1 MKQATDLTGGQLVHD
16 HWKLILRLTN
26 DEDEAQRLA
35 LHVLEKFDKFKP
47 ERSAFA
53 QFIKLKLRELR
64 QHYADKGVVSHP
76 CRKKAAGYVSFDESH
91 DSDGT
96 SGDDEEVELN
106 LHNALAAPAA
116 PIRLDLSGL
125 PKRQRRIMQLRF
137 AGYTQ
142 EEVAKKEGV
151 SIARIS
157 QIEEAAESG
166 IRIDEVTE
174 IYHEETRRRR
184 HYCETLN
191 DLGRCPEPVKLR
203 PRRKRVSREAFQR
216 ELQAKPLMRHEWLL
230 EIITR
235 SG

>member
-1 MKQATDLTGGQLVHD
+1 MRADQPFAAVSMKQATNLTGGQLVHD
-16 HWKLILRLTN
+16 HWKRILRLTKM
-26 DEDEAQRLA
+26 RMKRSSLA
-35 LHVLEKFDKFKP
+35 LHVLEKFDQFTP
-47 ERSAFA
+47 ERSTFA
-53 QFIKLKLRELR
+53 QFIELKLRELR

-76 CRKKAAGYVSFDESH
+76 CRKKAAGYVSFDQSQ
-91 DSDGT
+91 DPDGT

-116 PIRLDLSGL
+116 PIRLDLSRL
-125 PKRQRRIMQLRF
+125 PQRQRRIMQLRF

-166 IRIDEVTE
+166 ICIDEVTE
-174 IYHEETRRRR
+174 IYHEETGRRR

-191 DLGRCPEPVKLR
+191 DLGRCPER
-203 PRRKRVSREAFQR
+203 
-216 ELQAKPLMRHEWLL
+216 
-230 EIITR
+230 
-235 SG
+235 